1 MVIVSFVFLRD
12 MYFMIISDQFQVIE
26 FYKLIG
32 LERLLLLQG
41 INKNYNVEIFVIIFL
56 YGSLIINRNVDVF
69 FNYIYIKL
77 CVL

>member
-1 MVIVSFVFLRD
+1 
-12 MYFMIISDQFQVIE
+12 MIISDQFQVIE

-41 INKNYNVEIFVIIFL
+41 INKNYYVEIFVIIFL
-56 YGSLIINRNVDVF
+56 YGCLIINRNVDVF
-69 FNYIYIKL
+69 FNFIYIKL

>member
-1 MVIVSFVFLRD
+1 
-12 MYFMIISDQFQVIE
+12 MIISDQFQVIE

-32 LERLLLLQG
+32 LDRLLLLQG

-56 YGSLIINRNVDVF
+56 YGCLIINRNVDVF

>member
-56 YGSLIINRNVDVF
+56 YGCLIINRNVDVF

>member
-1 MVIVSFVFLRD
+1 
-12 MYFMIISDQFQVIE
+12 MIISDQFQVIE

-56 YGSLIINRNVDVF
+56 YGCLIINRNVDVF

>member
-1 MVIVSFVFLRD
+1 
-12 MYFMIISDQFQVIE
+12 MIISDQFQVIE

-41 INKNYNVEIFVIIFL
+41 ININYNVEIFVIIFL
-56 YGSLIINRNVDVF
+56 YGCLIINRNVDVF

>member
-1 MVIVSFVFLRD
+1 MV
-12 MYFMIISDQFQVIE
+12 ISDQFQVIE

-56 YGSLIINRNVDVF
+56 YGCLIINRNVDVF

>member
-1 MVIVSFVFLRD
+1 
-12 MYFMIISDQFQVIE
+12 MIIGDQFQVIE

-56 YGSLIINRNVDVF
+56 YGCLIINRNVDVF

>member
-1 MVIVSFVFLRD
+1 
-12 MYFMIISDQFQVIE
+12 MIISDQFQVIE

-41 INKNYNVEIFVIIFL
+41 INKNYYVEIFVIIFL
-56 YGSLIINRNVDVF
+56 YGCLIINRNVDVF

>member
-1 MVIVSFVFLRD
+1 
-12 MYFMIISDQFQVIE
+12 MIISDQFQVIE

>member
-1 MVIVSFVFLRD
+1 
-12 MYFMIISDQFQVIE
+12 MIISDQFQVIE
-26 FYKLIG
+26 FYKFIG

-56 YGSLIINRNVDVF
+56 YGCLIINRNVDVF